1 VDRSHCDSGSDTKV
15 SGLCSRLRGN
25 RNQRWFV
32 TLSIHPTAAGS
43 HRFVRRFPFLPG
55 DQIGPFRR
63 CPNRVQEAPM
73 NRDLSPD
80 EQREFWF
87 QLFAVVVRSETRK
100 RVELEV
106 ALELLEDVRQT
117 EANQI

>member
-1 VDRSHCDSGSDTKV
+1 
-15 SGLCSRLRGN
+15 
-25 RNQRWFV
+25 
-32 TLSIHPTAAGS
+32 
-43 HRFVRRFPFLPG
+43 
-55 DQIGPFRR
+55 
-63 CPNRVQEAPM
+63 M